1 MTRSRLAR
9 LRWEALQP
17 RRALLLAALLASAGC
32 HPRQPGVAL
41 QPASGASVRVSVE
54 IADTPDTQTRGLMY
68 RTHLDPDR
76 GMLFLFEEE
85 KRHSFWMKN
94 TPIPL
99 DLIFIDRDR
108 RIVGIHENAEPFSLV
123 PIDVGEPS
131 RSVLEVNGGFAAA
144 HRLAVGDRVTYHD
157 ISSTKLP

>member
-1 MTRSRLAR
+1 MTRSGLAR

-17 RRALLLAALLASAGC
+17 RRALLLAVLLAGTGC
-32 HPRQPGVAL
+32 HHPEPSVAL
-41 QPASGASVRVSVE
+41 QPASGAPVRVSVE
-54 IADTPDTQTRGLMY
+54 IADTPDAQARGLMY
-68 RTHLDPDR
+68 RTHLDPDH

-99 DLIFIDRDR
+99 DLIFIGRDR
-108 RIVGIHENAEPFSLV
+108 RIVGIHENAEPFSLK

-144 HRLAVGDRVTYHD
+144 HRLAVGDRVTYRD